1 MTNLIGYLERMSRI
15 LNSLLIAIAGFFL
28 VAMMTLACA
37 NVALRNFGIPI
48 KGTFELMGLFGAV
61 AAAFALAK
69 TQISRQHIAVDVLTR
84 VFPARV
90 KRVLGA
96 INYLIGTIFFV
107 LAAWQTGRLGTNLWE
122 VHELSETLRI
132 VYFPFV
138 YAVSFGCV
146 VIALVLMTELL
157 KVFNGEGEKDS

>member
-1 MTNLIGYLERMSRI
+1 MTNLIGCLERMSRI

-69 TQISRQHIAVDVLTR
+69 TQIKRQHIAVDILVR
-84 VFPARV
+84 IFPARV

-107 LAAWQTGRLGTNLWE
+107 LAALQTGRLGTNLWK

-138 YAVSFGCV
+138 YAVSLGCV